1 MTESPGHRLI
11 LLSMVKNETRIIERL
26 MNSVKG
32 RVDAIVICDT
42 GSTDDTVAKANAW
55 LAANDMSG
63 ATFEYPFVNFGKSR
77 TQSFLCCQ
85 EWVAKVGWDATKTW
99 ALLLDGDMMLSDP
112 VDRMALARLGPEQAG
127 VSLKQAAGS
136 LIYSNMRLLRCS
148 EPWICK
154 GGTHEAWTCPPAK
167 HTTLLDS
174 PVLTDHGD
182 GGCKADK
189 YPRDIRLL
197 KEDLE
202 EMPNDARTH
211 FYLGQ
216 TYLCQRDWP
225 NAIAT
230 LKRRIEIGG
239 WDEEVYIARLYLG
252 ESYENSGETAS
263 AVYTYM
269 EAWQSRPFR
278 TEAAMRLV
286 TLYRRQSNSQFL
298 ASMMMERLFALQY
311 GEDLRTGQLVAPPRK
326 NTDVLFVNRYDVDYH
341 IWEEMGILGFYS
353 DLKLQTWLQ
362 IDQLDLKSR
371 LNWHEYNK
379 IFGNL
384 HWYDWCLKPRRH
396 TRFQVPLER
405 LPWATEPEAAV
416 WQPFNPSIRLKADR
430 SGYLVNLRCANY
442 YTAEA
447 KHYHYRGFHGNVLTR
462 NCLMDV
468 PKEAGWN
475 NPASVEEILISPTI
489 KQRNHYIRGVEDCR
503 LIQGTEA
510 MEFLGT
516 SQSYSDNGTNKIFHV
531 WRNDGEATWLL
542 KQMPLPAGVGPGETQ
557 KNWLGFKHEGKLH
570 YIYNFSPFRVCDAS
584 GAVKVD
590 VPTTSGALS
599 LKEYRGSAGPTPWA
613 SKAYPA
619 EAYLCV
625 MHKVYIGDDGR
636 RYYHRFMTLD
646 KDLRPSRVSC
656 FVRFT
661 KERVEYW
668 SGMCESV
675 EKDSVWITYG
685 TKDAEAYIAEMRLT
699 DIEPLMMYNLKI
711 GVVQPTVERLAT
723 LRAY

>member
-1 MTESPGHRLI
+1 
-11 LLSMVKNETRIIERL
+11 
-26 MNSVKG
+26 
-32 RVDAIVICDT
+32 
-42 GSTDDTVAKANAW
+42 
-55 LAANDMSG
+55 
-63 ATFEYPFVNFGKSR
+63 
-77 TQSFLCCQ
+77 
-85 EWVAKVGWDATKTW
+85 
-99 ALLLDGDMMLSDP
+99 
-112 VDRMALARLGPEQAG
+112 
-127 VSLKQAAGS
+127 
-136 LIYSNMRLLRCS
+136 
-148 EPWICK
+148 
-154 GGTHEAWTCPPAK
+154 
-167 HTTLLDS
+167 
-174 PVLTDHGD
+174 VLTDHGD

-216 TYLCQRDWP
+216 TYLCMRDWP

-252 ESYENSGETAS
+252 ECYENSGDTAL

-278 TEAAMRLV
+278 TETAMRLIS
-286 TLYRRQSNSQFL
+286 LYRKQPNSQFL
-298 ASMMMERLFALQY
+298 ASMMLERLFAAQY
-311 GEDLRTGQLVAPPRK
+311 GEDLRTGQPVTPPRK
-326 NTDVLFVNRYDVDYH
+326 NTDVLFVNRYDMDYH
-341 IWEEMGILGFYS
+341 IWEEMAIIGFYS

-362 IDQLDLKSR
+362 IDQLDLKTR
-371 LNWHEYNK
+371 LNWHEYNR
-379 IFGNL
+379 IFGQL

-405 LPWATEPEAAV
+405 LPWAGEPEAAV
-416 WQPFNPSIRLKADR
+416 WQPFNPSIRLKSDR

-447 KHYHYRGFHGNVLTR
+447 KHYHYRGFHGQVLTR

-489 KQRNHYIRGVEDCR
+489 TQRDHYIRGVEDCR
-503 LIQGTEA
+503 LIQGTDA

-531 WRNDGEATWLL
+531 WRDEGEATWLL
-542 KQMPLPAGVGPGETQ
+542 KQMPLPAGVSPGETQ
-557 KNWLGFKHEGKLH
+557 KNWLGFKHQGELH
-570 YIYNFSPFRVCDAS
+570 YIYNFSPFRVCDAT

-590 VPTTSGALS
+590 VPTTTGALS
-599 LKEYRGSAGPTPWA
+599 LKEYRGSAGPTPWV
-613 SKAYPA
+613 SKAHPE

-646 KDLRPSRVSC
+646 AELRPSRVSC

-685 TKDAEAYIAEMRLT
+685 TKDAEAYIAEMLLT
-699 DIEPLMMYNLKI
+699 EIEPLLMYNLKT
-711 GVVQPTVERLAT
+711 GAVQSTVERLAT

>member
-1 MTESPGHRLI
+1 MAESPEHKLI

-42 GSTDDTVAKANAW
+42 GSTDDTVAKATAW

-99 ALLLDGDMMLSDP
+99 ALLLDGDMMLSGPIDKA
-112 VDRMALARLGPEQAG
+112 ALARFGSEQAG

-136 LIYSNMRLLRCS
+136 LIYSNMRLVRCS

-154 GGTHEAWTCPPAK
+154 GATHEAWTCPPAK
-167 HTTLLDS
+167 HTAHLDS

-182 GGCKADK
+182 GGCKSDK

-252 ESYENSGETAS
+252 ECYENSGQTAD
-263 AVYTYM
+263 AIQTYL
-269 EAWQSRPFR
+269 EAWQSRSFR

-286 TLYRRQSNSQFL
+286 TLYRRQPKSQFL
-298 ASMMMERLFALQY
+298 ASLILEKLFATVY
-311 GEDLRTGQLVAPPRK
+311 GEDLRTGVVLGPPSR
-326 NTDVLFVNRYDVDYH
+326 NGDVLFVNQRDVDYH
-341 IWEEMGILGFYS
+341 LWEELAIVGFYS
-353 DLKLQTWLQ
+353 GLRTQTWLQ
-362 IDQLDLKSR
+362 LDQLDLKTR
-371 LNWHEYNK
+371 LNWHEFNTL
-379 IFGNL
+379 FGNM

-405 LPWATEPEAAV
+405 LPWAAEPEAAV

-447 KHYHYRGFHGNVLTR
+447 KHYHYRGFHGQVLTR

-475 NPASVEEILISPTI
+475 NPASVEEILINPSI
-489 KQRNHYIRGVEDCR
+489 KQRDHYIRGVEDCR

-531 WRNDGEATWLL
+531 WRNDGETTWLL
-542 KQMPLPAGVGPGETQ
+542 KQMPLPVGVSPGETQ
-557 KNWLGFKHEGKLH
+557 KNWLGFKHQGKLH
-570 YIYNFSPFRVCDAS
+570 YIYNFSPFRVCDAT

-590 VPTTSGALS
+590 VPTTSGALC

-613 SKAYPA
+613 SKAYPD

-625 MHKVYIGDDGR
+625 MHKVYIGDEGR

-646 KDLRPSRVSC
+646 KDLKPSRVSC

-699 DIEPLMMYNLKI
+699 DIEPLMMYNLKT
-711 GVVQPTVERLAT
+711 GVVQSTVERLAT